1 MVKQCEQACIELG
14 RNPKTLRRSWCGG
27 CACAP
32 TQEEAQSLAGNR
44 LNADDADDFDFV
56 GTPQQIIEQMLPFIA
71 IGVDFFMLSCSGF
84 PNLTTLEMLIDQV
97 LPELNG

>member
-1 MVKQCEQACIELG
+1 MVGAFKPKMMRLTAQYADWWNVSSTGIEKYRRMVKQCEQACIELG

-32 TQEEAQSLAGNR
+32 TQKEAQALAGNR

-56 GTPQQIIEQMLPFIA
+56 GTPQ
-71 IGVDFFMLSCSGF
+71 
-84 PNLTTLEMLIDQV
+84 
-97 LPELNG
+97 